1 MFRRVIKGTQIIYL
15 WTRNLSMAKN
25 KIKKSQSKE
34 KLEKY
39 LQLKPQR
46 THYYITKKR
55 YNQEQN
61 TKWAV
66 HRNKNKR
73 TLNILKNA

>member
-1 MFRRVIKGTQIIYL
+1 MFRRVIKGIQIIYL

-25 KIKKSQSKE
+25 KIKKSQVKE

-39 LQLKPQR
+39 LQMIPQR
-46 THYYITKKR
+46 THYYITKKVQSR
-55 YNQEQN
+55 TKY
-61 TKWAV
+61 KWAV

-73 TLNILKNA
+73 TLSILKNA